1 MIGWFKAI
9 FSIFQGVST
18 IWNAFGSHI
27 GLWLPTSIVATKT
40 DFNKLIQLVCLG
52 LTFAIIIGIYA
63 LIVNRLIGSSTQIA
77 MGALN
82 GNMVQM
88 VFALTIALVT
98 IVKNLIILIAVS
110 LFLCPMALYV
120 LKWILAICLYQTG
133 LEEYVPL
140 FLSES
145 PKQCSGH
152 WFWKSCKNKKRM

>member
-98 IVKNLIILIAVS
+98 IVKNLIILITVS
-110 LFLCPMALYV
+110 LFLCPMALCVKMDIGYLSLSNRLRRICSSSFGRISKAMFGPLV
-120 LKWILAICLYQTG
+120 LEL
-133 LEEYVPL
+133 
-140 FLSES
+140 
-145 PKQCSGH
+145 
-152 WFWKSCKNKKRM
+152 